1 MACIAEPQ
9 AKTET
14 APCML
19 RRANAVSTIH
29 WNTSNAAI
37 PQLIKPFEM
46 ENRIKSEAG
55 TSRSPAIA
63 SSAASFNSASVV
75 NRRGAR
81 HATTRTTAKTARL
94 QIDVAGMPPVS
105 PNVSM
110 KPWTA
115 LNRRRQTNS

>member
-55 TSRSPAIA
+55 TSRSP
-63 SSAASFNSASVV
+63 SVQRGQLQKRIGRQPAGSKACD
-75 NRRGAR
+75 NKDHRQNREAPDRRGRNAPGFSER
-81 HATTRTTAKTARL
+81 EHE
-94 QIDVAGMPPVS
+94 
-105 PNVSM
+105 
-110 KPWTA
+110 A
-115 LNRRRQTNS
+115 LDRAEQKEADE

>member
-1 MACIAEPQ
+1 
-9 AKTET
+9 
-14 APCML
+14 ML

-63 SSAASFNSASVV
+63 SSAASFKSASGRQPAGSKACD
-75 NRRGAR
+75 NKDHRQNREAPDRRGRNAPGFSER
-81 HATTRTTAKTARL
+81 EHE
-94 QIDVAGMPPVS
+94 
-105 PNVSM
+105 
-110 KPWTA
+110 A
-115 LNRRRQTNS
+115 LDRAEQKEADE